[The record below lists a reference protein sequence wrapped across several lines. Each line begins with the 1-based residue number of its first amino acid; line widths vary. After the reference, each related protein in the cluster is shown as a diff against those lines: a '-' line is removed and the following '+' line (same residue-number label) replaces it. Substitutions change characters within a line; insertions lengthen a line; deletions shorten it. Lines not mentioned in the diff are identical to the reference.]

1 MLFGEALAFIVLEEL
16 LGAELKAYK
25 VYSTAILSRLKVL
38 LLDILKGVYLV
49 FIDKAI
55 KRGTVLLRIK
65 LLMLSRIIKRRL
77 SSGGVKRRASGPR
90 LRVRR
95 GLKV

>member
-1 MLFGEALAFIVLEEL
+1 MLFGEALTFIIFKEL
-16 LGAELKAYK
+16 LSAELKTYK
-25 VYSTAILSRLKVL
+25 VYNTAILSRFKVL
-38 LLDILKGVYLV
+38 LLDILKGAYLV

-65 LLMLSRIIKRRL
+65 LLMLSRIVKRRL
-77 SSGGVKRRASGPR
+77 SSIKRRVSSPR

-95 GLKV
+95 GLRV

>member
-1 MLFGEALAFIVLEEL
+1 MTFIVFEEL
-16 LGAELKAYK
+16 LSAELKAYK

-38 LLDILKGVYLV
+38 LLDVLKGAYLV

-55 KRGTVLLRIK
+55 KRSTVLLRIK
-65 LLMLSRIIKRRL
+65 LLMFNRIVKRRFSIKRRVN
-77 SSGGVKRRASGPR
+77 SPR
-90 LRVRR
+90 LRIRR